1 MKHYRYMVIS
11 MDNKYPYK
19 SYQTLSGAK
28 GYIRKLNKEDKKK
41 VKVIPIGSECE
52 KYIPNTEWI
61 VK

>member
-1 MKHYRYMVIS
+1 MVIS